1 VSPRDRDLD
10 PDDSPEGREG
20 FEEEASAG
28 RLAPTPELEEAL
40 REASE
45 AVESPRS
52 GVPPTRGMRVGEGI
66 KLPSEENRELREETE
81 RLRAELEELRREA
94 GGSHERLLRLSADF
108 DNFRRRNLREREE
121 SHRYGHEN
129 LVKDL
134 LGTVDNLERA
144 VEHARRGGGDFES
157 MLQGVELVQRELQ
170 GALSKHGVT
179 RIEASG
185 EPFDPSLH
193 EAMAQQEDG
202 SVPANTV
209 VQVYQPGYRLWDR
222 LLRPARVVV
231 SKLPEGGGGPE
242 REVKSN
248 GGGAEE

>member
-1 VSPRDRDLD
+1 VSPRDRHGPEED
-10 PDDSPEGREG
+10 PEGREA

-45 AVESPRS
+45 AVGSPRT
-52 GVPPTRGMRVGEGI
+52 GVPPTRGMRVGEGV

-81 RLRAELEELRREA
+81 RLRAELDELRQEA
-94 GGSHERLLRLSADF
+94 GAAQERLLRLSADF

-121 SHRYGHEN
+121 AHRYGHEN

-170 GALSKHGVT
+170 GALAKHGVS

-185 EPFDPSLH
+185 EPFDPSVH

-231 SKLPEGGGGPE
+231 SKLPEGGSE
-242 REVKSN
+242 SEVKSDR
-248 GGGAEE
+248 GSAEE

>member
-1 VSPRDRDLD
+1 M
-10 PDDSPEGREG
+10 EGREA

-28 RLAPTPELEEAL
+28 RLAPSPELEEAL

-45 AVESPRS
+45 AVADEGPQA
-52 GVPPTRGMRVGEGI
+52 PPTRGMRVGVGV
-66 KLPSEENRELREETE
+66 KLPSEENRELHEENDA
-81 RLRAELEELRREA
+81 LRAELEALRGA
-94 GGSHERLLRLSADF
+94 GDRLLRLTADF
-108 DNFRRRNLREREE
+108 DNFRKRNLREREE

-134 LGTVDNLERA
+134 LVTVDNLERA

-157 MLQGVELVQRELQ
+157 MLQGVELVQRELH
-170 GALSKHGVT
+170 GVLAKHGVT

-185 EPFDPSLH
+185 EPFDPTVH
-193 EAMAQQEDG
+193 EAVAQQDDG

-222 LLRPARVVV
+222 MLRPARVVV
-231 SKLPEGGGGPE
+231 SKPPDGEG
-242 REVKSN
+242 S
-248 GGGAEE
+248 GGGAEG

>member
-1 VSPRDRDLD
+1 VSPRDPHGRDD
-10 PDDSPEGREG
+10 ERPEGREA
-20 FEEEASAG
+20 FEEEEASAG

-45 AVESPRS
+45 AVAGPRGS
-52 GVPPTRGMRVGEGI
+52 APTRGMRVGEGV
-66 KLPSEENRELREETE
+66 KLPSEENRELREENE
-81 RLRAELEELRREA
+81 RLRAELEA
-94 GGSHERLLRLSADF
+94 AVAAQDKLLRLSADF

-121 SHRYGHEN
+121 AHRYGHEN

-134 LGTVDNLERA
+134 LATVDNLERA
-144 VEHARRGGGDFES
+144 ALHARRGGGDFES

-170 GALSKHGVT
+170 GALAKHGVT

-185 EPFDPSLH
+185 EPFDPSIH

-209 VQVYQPGYRLWDR
+209 VQMYQPGYRLWDR

-231 SKLPEGGGGPE
+231 SKLPEGGDAPQTGI
-242 REVKSN
+242 KSN
-248 GGGAEE
+248 GGSAEE

>member
-1 VSPRDRDLD
+1 VSPRN
-10 PDDSPEGREG
+10 PYGSDDDGPEGREAL
-20 FEEEASAG
+20 EEESVG
-28 RLAPTPELEEAL
+28 RLTPTPELEDAL

-45 AVESPRS
+45 AVEAHR
-52 GVPPTRGMRVGEGI
+52 GAAPPTRGMRVGEGI

-81 RLRAELEELRREA
+81 RLRGELDELRREA
-94 GGSHERLLRLSADF
+94 GAAQERLLRLSADF

-121 SHRYGHEN
+121 AHRYGHEN

-157 MLQGVELVQRELQ
+157 MLHGVELVQRELQ
-170 GALSKHGVT
+170 GALAKHGVT

-185 EPFDPSLH
+185 EPFDPSVH

-231 SKLPEGGGGPE
+231 SKLPEGGGASETGIK
-242 REVKSN
+242 RS
-248 GGGAEE
+248 GGSAEE

>member
-1 VSPRDRDLD
+1 MSPRDPHGSDEEG
-10 PDDSPEGREG
+10 PEGREA

-28 RLAPTPELEEAL
+28 RLAPSPELEDAL

-45 AVESPRS
+45 AVQGTR
-52 GVPPTRGMRVGEGI
+52 GAPPTRGMRVGEGV
-66 KLPSEENRELREETE
+66 KLPSEENRELREENQ
-81 RLRAELEELRREA
+81 RLRSELEEVA
-94 GGSHERLLRLSADF
+94 GIQDRLLRLSADF

-121 SHRYGHEN
+121 AHRYGHEN

-134 LGTVDNLERA
+134 LATVDNLERA
-144 VEHARRGGGDFES
+144 AEHARRGGGDFES

-170 GALSKHGVT
+170 GALAKHGVI

-185 EPFDPSLH
+185 EPFDPSVH
-193 EAMAQQEDG
+193 EAVAQQENA

-231 SKLPEGGGGPE
+231 SKAPEGGGGSETP
-242 REVKSN
+242 VKSN
-248 GGGAEE
+248 GGSAEE